1 VIVGTDI
8 EVAEARLK
16 ASKAIAG
23 LVSPTVLCERARV
36 NPDALDNFIRANSEL
51 MHKRI
56 PNLDPRIDPTFNTM
70 FRHAFLVGI
79 MCGRED
85 TQRTGEG
92 AGGA

>member
-1 VIVGTDI
+1 
-8 EVAEARLK
+8 
-16 ASKAIAG
+16 
-23 LVSPTVLCERARV
+23 
-36 NPDALDNFIRANSEL
+36 